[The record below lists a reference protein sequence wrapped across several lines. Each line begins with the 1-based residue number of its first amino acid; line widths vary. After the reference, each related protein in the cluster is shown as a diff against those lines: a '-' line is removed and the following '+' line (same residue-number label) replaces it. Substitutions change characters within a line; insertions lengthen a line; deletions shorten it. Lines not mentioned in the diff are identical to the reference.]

1 MGAMAVLDQAE
12 RQRRLAVRH
21 ALAPAAKAAGPA
33 DAARRVVALHG
44 TDPGS
49 VFLAV
54 AARTDPAA
62 APAAIEAA
70 LYEQRELIRMLGMRR
85 TVFVVPA
92 GLAPVVQASTMP
104 RVAAAHRARL
114 CTHLRESGFADPEPW
129 LAEVEKSVLAALAAR
144 GGEASAAEL
153 AAAEPR
159 LRTQLLLAPDKPYA
173 ARQNITSRVLI
184 GLGAQGRIVR
194 GRPSGSWLS
203 QQYRWA
209 LADRWL
215 AGTGRPGRADIAAGS
230 LDQPGLTAEQA
241 QAELARR
248 WLAAFGPA
256 PLADLAWWTGW
267 PVTQARRAA
276 STAGAVEIDLGPG
289 TGLALAD
296 DLGLTPDPGPWTA
309 LLPALDPTVMGWADR
324 SWFLGPHGPALFDRS
339 GNAGPTI
346 WQDGRIVGGWAQRPG
361 GEVAIRLL
369 ADVGADGAARA
380 EAEAARTGDWLASAG
395 VRIIPRFRT
404 PLERELSAA

>member
-12 RQRRLAVRH
+12 RRRRLAVRH

-33 DAARRVVALHG
+33 DAASRVVALHG
-44 TDPGS
+44 TDPAS

-54 AARTDPAA
+54 AARTDPVA

-92 GLAPVVQASTMP
+92 GLAPVVQAASMP
-104 RVAAAHRARL
+104 RVAATQRARL
-114 CTHLRESGFADPEPW
+114 CKLLRDAGFADPEPW
-129 LAEVEKSVLAALAAR
+129 LAEVEESVLAALAAR
-144 GGEASAAEL
+144 GGIASAAEL
-153 AAAEPR
+153 AADEPR
-159 LRTQLLLAPDKPYA
+159 LRTALLLAPGKPYE
-173 ARQNITSRVLI
+173 ARQNITSRVLL

-194 GRPSGSWLS
+194 GRPAGSWLS

-209 LADRWL
+209 LTSYWL
-215 AGTGRPGRADIAAGS
+215 PGPAAGAAGT
-230 LDQPGLTAEQA
+230 LEQPGLTGEQA

-276 STAGAVEIDLGPG
+276 SAAGAVEAGLGPG
-289 TGLALAD
+289 TGLALPD

-339 GNAGPTI
+339 GNAGPSI

-369 ADVGADGAARA
+369 ADVGAEGAARA
-380 EAEAARTGDWLASAG
+380 EAEAARTGDWLARAG

-404 PLERELSAA
+404 PLERELSAG